1 MSGCSARPRSGGR
14 GGRINHGRNDER
26 STDAHAVI
34 AIVAAGLLVAGC
46 GGDEIDTGQMEED
59 LVGQLSLDAGVDPA
73 EVSVE
78 CPEGEEAEEGNE
90 FQCTLTAP
98 NGDEVAVDVTITE
111 GGDSFEAVVPP
122 QQFE

>member
-1 MSGCSARPRSGGR
+1 MPA
-14 GGRINHGRNDER
+14 
-26 STDAHAVI
+26 AVI

-46 GGDEIDTGQMEED
+46 GGEEIDTGQMEQD

-73 EVSVE
+73 QVSVE
-78 CPEGEEAEEGNE
+78 CPEGEEAEGGTK

-111 GGDSFEAVVPP
+111 GGDSFQAAVSP

>member
-1 MSGCSARPRSGGR
+1 
-14 GGRINHGRNDER
+14 
-26 STDAHAVI
+26 
-34 AIVAAGLLVAGC
+34 LLVAGC
-46 GGDEIDTGQMEED
+46 GGDEIDTGQMEQD

-73 EVSVE
+73 QVSVE
-78 CPEGEEAEEGNE
+78 CPEGEEAEGGNE

>member
-1 MSGCSARPRSGGR
+1 MNGARTP
-14 GGRINHGRNDER
+14 
-26 STDAHAVI
+26 TAVLAI
-34 AIVAAGLLVAGC
+34 AAAGVLAAGC
-46 GGDEIDTGQMEED
+46 GGDTVDTGQMEED
-59 LVGQLSLDAGVDPA
+59 LVAQLSSDAGVDPA

-78 CPEGEEAEEGNE
+78 CPEDEEAEEGNE

>member
-1 MSGCSARPRSGGR
+1 MNGARMP
-14 GGRINHGRNDER
+14 
-26 STDAHAVI
+26 TAVI

-46 GGDEIDTGQMEED
+46 GSEIDTGQMEED

-78 CPEGEEAEEGNE
+78 CPEGEEPEEGNE
-90 FQCTLTAP
+90 FECTLTAP

-111 GGDSFEAVVPP
+111 GGDAFEAVVPP

>member
-1 MSGCSARPRSGGR
+1 M
-14 GGRINHGRNDER
+14 
-26 STDAHAVI
+26 
-34 AIVAAGLLVAGC
+34 
-46 GGDEIDTGQMEED
+46 
-59 LVGQLSLDAGVDPA
+59 
-73 EVSVE
+73 SVE
-78 CPEGEEAEEGNE
+78 CPEGQEAEEGNE

>member
-1 MSGCSARPRSGGR
+1 MMDRPALLRRRTRLLLPYPVCQAVARARDQGVAAVVSTTTSW
-14 GGRINHGRNDER
+14 DSSR
-26 STDAHAVI
+26 STP
-34 AIVAAGLLVAGC
+34 
-46 GGDEIDTGQMEED
+46 
-59 LVGQLSLDAGVDPA
+59 GVDPA

-78 CPEGEEAEEGNE
+78 CPEGQEAEEGNE

>member
-1 MSGCSARPRSGGR
+1 MNGARMP
-14 GGRINHGRNDER
+14 
-26 STDAHAVI
+26 TAVLVI
-34 AIVAAGLLVAGC
+34 ATAGLLVAGC
-46 GGDEIDTGQMEED
+46 GGDEIDTGQMEQD